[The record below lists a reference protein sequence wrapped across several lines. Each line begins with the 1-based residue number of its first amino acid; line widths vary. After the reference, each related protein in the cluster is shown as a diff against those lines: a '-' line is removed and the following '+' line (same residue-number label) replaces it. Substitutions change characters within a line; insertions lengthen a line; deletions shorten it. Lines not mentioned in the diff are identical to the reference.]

1 MAKLGISTGT
11 SANDGTGDT
20 LNEAGTKANS
30 NFDEVYTYL
39 GDGTNLGSTGTSQIV
54 AGKLQVGAGESTGDA
69 NVATFNGS
77 VNLNG
82 GDIRVG
88 GGASITGITTI
99 KGDTVVHGD
108 VYIHSGIVTAGSGVV
123 TYFGDGANLTGL
135 GGAGR
140 WTGDATGIST
150 VKIVGINT
158 ISSSAGIALSVNGP
172 TYLGGITTLSDD
184 VTFSGQ
190 AQDLIWDKTDNL
202 LWFKTNGG
210 TQSAKAWWG
219 DSPSYGNLEISRDVS
234 GLSLINSRNSNLQV
248 SAYPGYVN
256 IMSSDEVHIS
266 NSQQANGYWIRC
278 KETTDITD
286 QYVNLYYGYTGTEA
300 NDIRLTTTAGG
311 IDVNGHVGASG
322 SITGASFYGDFYGD
336 GSNLT
341 GVSGGAGI
349 GLSTRQTITKLVS
362 GLGVGNT
369 SNTTFTDGRKSWLL
383 QKVGISSA
391 ARVVLY
397 TDQNSMTADAGRSA
411 TTDPLPGSGVIAEI
425 NTSTAGV
432 STFVM
437 SPGIMGWNNDSTPS
451 DNIWFSVTNNET
463 STANITVS
471 LTIVQLEA

>member
-20 LNEAGTKANS
+20 LNVAGTKSNA

-39 GDGTNLGSTGTSQIV
+39 GDGTNLGSTGTSQLV

-108 VYIHSGIVTAGSGVV
+108 VYIHSGIVTAGTGVV
-123 TYFGDGANLTGL
+123 TYFGDGGNLTGL

-150 VKIVGINT
+150 TKIVGINT
-158 ISSSAGIALSVNGP
+158 ISSSAGIALTVNGD
-172 TYLGGITTLSDD
+172 TYVGGGLT
-184 VTFSGQ
+184 VTETVTGLRYEIPRSNVYGSER
-190 AQDLIWDKTDNL
+190 AYW
-202 LWFKTNGG
+202 
-210 TQSAKAWWG
+210 SA
-219 DSPSYGNLEISRDVS
+219 D
-234 GLSLINSRNSNLQV
+234 
-248 SAYPGYVN
+248 
-256 IMSSDEVHIS
+256 
-266 NSQQANGYWIRC
+266 
-278 KETTDITD
+278 
-286 QYVNLYYGYTGTEA
+286 
-300 NDIRLTTTAGG
+300 RLT
-311 IDVNGHVGASG
+311 
-322 SITGASFYGDFYGD
+322 ITGASGWPDFWDGAGEGLTIIGSPSGTGLSWPINIRGRESGGSGLTNPLIKFHTSNFTATPGSAEFAGIVTASQFSGDIAGVGATFSTVSVAGSVTANQFYGD

-341 GVSGGAGI
+341 GVSGGGGTGI

-362 GLGVGNT
+362 GIGIGAT
-369 SNTTFTDGRKSWLL
+369 SNSAFTDGRKSWML

-391 ARVVLY
+391 AWVVLY
-397 TDQNSMTADAGRSA
+397 TDQNALAADADRPH
-411 TTDPLPGSGVIAEI
+411 TTDPTPGSGVIAEVR
-425 NTSTAGV
+425 STDAGI
-432 STFVM
+432 STFIM
-437 SPGIMGWNNDSTPS
+437 SPGIMGWNNDTTPS
-451 DNIWFSVTNNET
+451 NNIWFKITNNET

-471 LTIVQLEA
+471 LDIVQLEA

>member
-11 SANDGTGDT
+11 VANDGTGDT

-172 TYLGGITTLSDD
+172 TYIGGITTLSDNVD
-184 VTFSGQ
+184 FIGQ
-190 AQDLIWDKTDNL
+190 GQNLTWENNNSL
-202 LWFKTNGG
+202 LWFKTNTTGG
-210 TQSAKAWWG
+210 PSATTWWG
-219 DSPSYGNLEISRDVS
+219 DGSSFGNLEIKRDVS
-234 GLSLINSRNSNLQV
+234 GLNLINSQNSSLQI
-248 SAYPGYVN
+248 SAYPGNVN
-256 IMSSDEVHIS
+256 IMSNDEVSIT
-266 NSQQANGYWIRC
+266 NSQQGNAYWIRC
-278 KETTDITD
+278 DEINDVTD

-322 SITGASFYGDFYGD
+322 SITGASFYGD

-341 GVSGGAGI
+341 GVSGGGAGI

-437 SPGIMGWNNDSTPS
+437 SPGIMGWNNDATPS

>member
-20 LNEAGTKANS
+20 LNQAGTKSNA

-108 VYIHSGIVTAGSGVV
+108 VYIHSGIVTAGTGVV

-172 TYLGGITTLSDD
+172 TYLGGLTTVFGQIHTQSQLKVKETFYGFDRIALQHDHNNPYTTWGDFLASSEGLQFIGSPDGSGKSLPIRIRGRVSGGSGLTD
-184 VTFSGQ
+184 YLTNFYTSGGAAGGADFTGVVTAQSFSGDIIGVG
-190 AQDLIWDKTDNL
+190 AT
-202 LWFKTNGG
+202 FT
-210 TQSAKAWWG
+210 T
-219 DSPSYGNLEISRDVS
+219 
-234 GLSLINSRNSNLQV
+234 V
-248 SAYPGYVN
+248 SAGGSVT
-256 IMSSDEVHIS
+256 
-266 NSQQANGYWIRC
+266 AN
-278 KETTDITD
+278 
-286 QYVNLYYGYTGTEA
+286 A
-300 NDIRLTTTAGG
+300 
-311 IDVNGHVGASG
+311 
-322 SITGASFYGDFYGD
+322 FYGD

-341 GVSGGAGI
+341 GVSGGGAGI

-362 GLGVGNT
+362 GIGIGAT
-369 SNTTFTDGRKSWLL
+369 SNTAFTDGRKSWML

-391 ARVVLY
+391 AWVVLY
-397 TDQNSMTADAGRSA
+397 TDQAAMTADASRPH
-411 TTDPLPGSGVIAEI
+411 TTDPSPGSGVIAEVR
-425 NTSTAGV
+425 TTTAGV
-432 STFVM
+432 STFIM
-437 SPGIMGWNNDSTPS
+437 SPGVMGWNNDPTPS
-451 DNIWFSVTNNET
+451 NNIWFKVTNNET
-463 STANITVS
+463 SAANITVS
-471 LTIVQLEA
+471 LDIVQLEA

>member
-20 LNEAGTKANS
+20 LNVAGTKSNA

-39 GDGTNLGSTGTSQIV
+39 GDGTNLGSTGTSQLV

-108 VYIHSGIVTAGSGVV
+108 VYIHSGIVTAGTGVV

-150 VKIVGINT
+150 SKIVGINT
-158 ISSSAGIALSVNGP
+158 IASAAGIALTVNGP

-184 VTFSGQ
+184 VTFLGQ
-190 AQDLIWDKTDNL
+190 GQNIKWDRSNNL
-202 LWFKTNGG
+202 LWFATNTNGG
-210 TQSAKAWWG
+210 QSAKTWWG
-219 DSPSYGNLEISRDVS
+219 DGISYGNLEIYMAA
-234 GLSLINSRNSNLQV
+234 GGPAIIQTQHQNLQIA
-248 SAYPGYVN
+248 SGNSSDVN
-256 IMSSDEVHIS
+256 ILSSKDINFS
-266 NSQQANGYWIRC
+266 NSAGSDAWYMRC
-278 KETTDITD
+278 KENTNTSD
-286 QYVNLYYGYTGTEA
+286 QNVQLYYGHTGTEA
-300 NDIRLTTTAGG
+300 NDIRLTTTSGG

-322 SITGASFYGDFYGD
+322 SITGTSFYGD
-336 GSNLT
+336 GSNLE
-341 GVSGGAGI
+341 GVASSGI
-349 GLSTRQTITKLVS
+349 GLSTRTTITKLVS
-362 GLGVGNT
+362 SVGVGA
-369 SNTTFTDGRKSWLL
+369 TTNSAFTDGRKSWML

-391 ARVVLY
+391 AWVVLY
-397 TDQNSMTADAGRSA
+397 TDQNALAADASRPH
-411 TTDPLPGSGVIAEI
+411 TTDPTPGSGVIAEVRAT
-425 NTSTAGV
+425 NAGV
-432 STFVM
+432 STFIM
-437 SPGIMGWNNDSTPS
+437 SPGVMGWNNDATPS
-451 DNIWFSVTNNET
+451 NNIWFKITNNET
-463 STANITVS
+463 SIANITVS
-471 LTIVQLEA
+471 LDIVQLEA

>member
-11 SANDGTGDT
+11 VANDGTGDT

-108 VYIHSGIVTAGSGVV
+108 VYIHSGIVTAGTGVV
-123 TYFGDGANLTGL
+123 TYFGDGGNLTGL

-158 ISSSAGIALSVNGP
+158 ISSSAGIALTVNGP
-172 TYLGGITTLSDD
+172 TYLGGITTCSSHIHATQFNANGAFYGFDRLALQHDSVNPYTSWGDFLASGEGLNIIGSPD
-184 VTFSGQ
+184 GNGKSLPIRIRGRVSGGSGLTDYLTNFYTSGGAAGGADFTGIVTAQQFSGDI
-190 AQDLIWDKTDNL
+190 AGVGAT
-202 LWFKTNGG
+202 FT
-210 TQSAKAWWG
+210 T
-219 DSPSYGNLEISRDVS
+219 
-234 GLSLINSRNSNLQV
+234 V
-248 SAYPGYVN
+248 SAGGSVT
-256 IMSSDEVHIS
+256 
-266 NSQQANGYWIRC
+266 AN
-278 KETTDITD
+278 
-286 QYVNLYYGYTGTEA
+286 A
-300 NDIRLTTTAGG
+300 
-311 IDVNGHVGASG
+311 
-322 SITGASFYGDFYGD
+322 FYGD
-336 GSNLT
+336 GSNLE
-341 GVSGGAGI
+341 GVASSGI
-349 GLSTRQTITKLVS
+349 GLSIRETITKTVS
-362 GLGVGNT
+362 GIGIGATTNT
-369 SNTTFTDGRKSWLL
+369 SFTDGRKSYFL

-391 ARVVLY
+391 AWVVLY
-397 TDQNSMTADAGRSA
+397 TDANAMAADADRPY
-411 TTDPLPGSGVIAEI
+411 TTDPLPGSGVIAEVRS
-425 NTSTAGV
+425 TTAGI
-432 STFVM
+432 STFLM
-437 SPGIMGWNNDSTPS
+437 SPGLIGWNNDATPS
-451 DNIWFSVTNNET
+451 DNIWCKVTNNET

-471 LTIVQLEA
+471 LTIVQLEV

>member
-20 LNEAGTKANS
+20 LNQAGTKSNA

-39 GDGTNLGSTGTSQIV
+39 GDGTNLGSTGTSQLV

-108 VYIHSGIVTAGSGVV
+108 VYIHAGIVTAGTGVV

-150 VKIVGINT
+150 TKIVGINT
-158 ISSSAGIALSVNGP
+158 ISSSAGIALTVNGP
-172 TYLGGITTLSDD
+172 TYLGGITTVSGNIDATRINLGGQGYFSADRLS
-184 VTFSGQ
+184 VTGTSSWGDIIDLSGLTLIGSPDGANRSLPIYVRGRSAGGSGLNNPTITFHTSTATAIPGSIEAAGVVTAQSFSGDIIGVG
-190 AQDLIWDKTDNL
+190 AT
-202 LWFKTNGG
+202 FT
-210 TQSAKAWWG
+210 T
-219 DSPSYGNLEISRDVS
+219 
-234 GLSLINSRNSNLQV
+234 V
-248 SAYPGYVN
+248 SAGGSVT
-256 IMSSDEVHIS
+256 
-266 NSQQANGYWIRC
+266 AN
-278 KETTDITD
+278 T
-286 QYVNLYYGYTGTEA
+286 
-300 NDIRLTTTAGG
+300 
-311 IDVNGHVGASG
+311 
-322 SITGASFYGDFYGD
+322 FYGD
-336 GSNLT
+336 GSNLE
-341 GVSGGAGI
+341 GVASSGI
-349 GLSTRQTITKLVS
+349 GLSTRATITKLVS
-362 GLGVGNT
+362 GIGIGATMN
-369 SNTTFTDGRKSWLL
+369 SSFTDGRKSWML

-397 TDQNSMTADAGRSA
+397 TDQAAMTADADRSA
-411 TTDPLPGSGVIAEI
+411 TTDPIPGSGVIAEV
-425 NTSTAGV
+425 NGSTAGV
-432 STFVM
+432 STFIM
-437 SPGIMGWNNDSTPS
+437 SPGVMGWNNDPTPS
-451 DNIWFSVTNNET
+451 NNIWFKICNNET
-463 STANITVS
+463 SAANITVS

>member
-11 SANDGTGDT
+11 VANDGTGDT
-20 LNEAGTKANS
+20 LNEAGTKSNA

-39 GDGTNLGSTGTSQIV
+39 GDGTNLGSTGTSQLV
-54 AGKLQVGAGESTGDA
+54 AGKLQVGAGESTGDV
-69 NVATFNGS
+69 NIATFNGS

-108 VYIHSGIVTAGSGVV
+108 VYIHSGIVTAGTGVV
-123 TYFGDGANLTGL
+123 TYFGDGGNLTGL

-150 VKIVGINT
+150 TKIVGINT
-158 ISSSAGIALSVNGP
+158 IASSAGIALTVNGP

-184 VTFSGQ
+184 VTFLGQ
-190 AQDLIWDKTDNL
+190 AKNIEWDKSDNL
-202 LWFKTNGG
+202 LWFKTNAVGG
-210 TQSAKAWWG
+210 ESAKAWFG
-219 DSPSYGNLEISRDVS
+219 DGNSFGNLEIKR
-234 GLSLINSRNSNLQV
+234 GLDGFNHITSQNSNLQI
-248 SAYPGYVN
+248 AGFGGGTIN
-256 IMSSDEVHIS
+256 IMSGDEVYIS
-266 NSQQANGYWIRC
+266 NSAQTNGYWIRC
-278 KETTDITD
+278 KETTNISD

-300 NDIRLTTTAGG
+300 NDIRLTTTSGG

-322 SITGASFYGDFYGD
+322 SITGTSFYGD
-336 GSNLT
+336 GSNLE
-341 GVSGGAGI
+341 GVASSGI
-349 GLSTRQTITKLVS
+349 GLSTRTTITKLVS
-362 GLGVGNT
+362 GIGIGATMN
-369 SNTTFTDGRKSWLL
+369 SSFTDGRKSWML

-397 TDQNSMTADAGRSA
+397 TDQAAMTADADRKA
-411 TTDPLPGSGVIAEI
+411 TTDPVPGSGVIAEV

-432 STFVM
+432 STFIM
-437 SPGIMGWNNDSTPS
+437 SPGIMGWNNDATPS
-451 DNIWFSVTNNET
+451 NNIWFKVCNNET
-463 STANITVS
+463 SAANITVS